1 MLKDRIKELRKS
13 NGLSMKSFAESIGIS
28 GTSASLYESGKQNP
42 GKKTLD
48 KICEVYGVT
57 KEWLTDD
64 EPRKAAVPVVEK
76 AEKTVAPVVEKAEKT
91 VAPATEKAEKT
102 VVPATEK
109 AEKTVAPV
117 VEKAEKAVAPTAE
130 KVGKTI
136 ASVVGEAEKAVV
148 PVAKKAEDTVA
159 PISGKVEK
167 AVEAVV
173 VETGKTVQ
181 KVTGGKKN
189 KKAVEPVVMI
199 ESAMGA
205 QISMEE
211 IMKRVD
217 EAVKAKERLAIYV
230 KPEDN
235 KAYYSSEAGEGSVDL
250 W

>member
-13 NGLSMKSFAESIGIS
+13 NDLSLKSFAESVGIS

-57 KEWLTDD
+57 KEWLTED
-64 EPRKAAVPVVEK
+64 ELKKTAAPAIEK
-76 AEKTVAPVVEKAEKT
+76 AEKAVAPAIEKAEKAA
-91 VAPATEKAEKT
+91 APA
-102 VVPATEK
+102 
-109 AEKTVAPV
+109 
-117 VEKAEKAVAPTAE
+117 VEKAEKAVAPAMEEVEKAVAPVMEEAKKTAAPLLE
-130 KVGKTI
+130 KAGKT
-136 ASVVGEAEKAVV
+136 VVPGAEKA
-148 PVAKKAEDTVA
+148 
-159 PISGKVEK
+159 EK
-167 AVEAVV
+167 AVEAAAA
-173 VETGKTVQ
+173 ETGKDVQ
-181 KVTGGKKN
+181 KVSGSKRS

-211 IMKRVD
+211 ILRRVN
-217 EAVKAKERLAIYV
+217 EAVKAKERLAVYV